1 MSKFRLSK
9 EITQLVNEA
18 VVAFA
23 SRVEVE
29 FKINKDR
36 VLEIWNSCSED
47 TVAKPPPVKKAAKA
61 QAVEEKKVQEL
72 LKKPTETL
80 RLKKNKHGKYEHSAT
95 GFVFDPQTKE
105 VFGKQQEETVVS
117 LSLADI
123 EVCKQLGFRYRIPET
138 FQDSA
143 EQDDAMLSD
152 LEPEDDDDAN
162 DDEE

>member
-29 FKINKDR
+29 FKINKDK
-36 VLEIWNSCSED
+36 VMEIWNSCSED
-47 TVAKPPPVKKAAKA
+47 TVAKPVVKKAVKA
-61 QAVEEKKVQEL
+61 QAAEERKVQEIV
-72 LKKPTETL
+72 KRPTETL
-80 RLKKNKHGKYEHSAT
+80 RLKKNKSGNYEHPGT

-105 VFGKQQEETVVS
+105 VFGKQQQDEVVALT
-117 LSLADI
+117 LSDI

-143 EQDDAMLSD
+143 DQDDALLSD
-152 LEPEDDDDAN
+152 LESEEE
-162 DDEE
+162 DEEDE